1 MPWCQILIDDPAED
15 ERTFLRLMR
24 SVPAVG
30 DLLDVDKEEVTVT
43 SVSRIPPRPNGR
55 RSPSVLVYCR
65 LR

>member
-15 ERTFLRLMR
+15 ERTFLRLMH

-30 DLLDVDKEEVTVT
+30 DLIDVDQEEVTVT
-43 SVSRIPPRPNGR
+43 SVSRIPPRTKGR

-65 LR
+65 HP